1 MAEKNDRYYTQSGS
15 SQVKE
20 SYKTIRTNLI
30 YALAGAEKKIVAI
43 SSATPADG
51 KSTTS
56 ANLAITIAQT
66 GSTVALVDAD
76 LRRPT
81 LHKMFKVTNTDGLSN
96 ILSKQSSVE
105 NCMHSEIKPN
115 LTLITSGP
123 IPPNPSELLSTVT
136 FQNLMDTLSEAY
148 DYVIIDTPPVNVV
161 SDCQVLVRATAGV
174 ILVARYKETQY
185 KELEIAAE
193 NMRNVGGN
201 ILGVVINGVDLKDR
215 QYYYRGRYYKYKY
228 YNRYYVG
235 GHDGKNKE

>member
-81 LHKMFKVTNTDGLSN
+81 LHKMFKVANTDGLSN

-136 FQNLMDTLSEAY
+136 FRNLMDTLSETY

-174 ILVARYKETQY
+174 ILVARYKESQY
-185 KELEIAAE
+185 TELELAAE
-193 NMRNVGGN
+193 NIRNVGGN

-215 QYYYRGRYYKYKY
+215 QYYYRGRYYKHKY

-235 GHDGKNKE
+235 GHDEKNK

>member
-81 LHKMFKVTNTDGLSN
+81 LHKMFKVANTDGLSN
-96 ILSKQSSVE
+96 ILSKQSNVE

-185 KELEIAAE
+185 KELELAAE